1 MSEYLKDIEST
12 IIRSIV
18 SSIPLMIILIAVPVL
33 SINSFLK
40 PANEDVWEWFQRS
53 GALMVILSV
62 WIEVN
67 LYKSSNHIYLAGFD
81 LGGPEEKL
89 ANKFKLKF
97 SFVKYFGVAGALS
110 GTFIWGYGDVFYK
123 LFTLH

>member
-1 MSEYLKDIEST
+1 MSEYLENIESI

-18 SSIPLMIILIAVPVL
+18 SSIPLMIILIAIPVL

-40 PANEDVWEWFQRS
+40 PADEDVWQWFQRS

-67 LYKSSNHIYLAGFD
+67 LYKSSNHIYLTGFD
-81 LGGPEEKL
+81 LGGPEERL
-89 ANKFKLKF
+89 ANKYKLKF
-97 SFVKYFGVAGALS
+97 SLVKYFGVVGALS
-110 GTFIWGYGDVFYK
+110 GTFIWGYGDVLYK
-123 LFTLH
+123 SFT